1 MRCTQPMG
9 LAPKA
14 EDFLKEHAVLKDP
27 CEHCGRNSGYV
38 RKMIGVTGMFDDLSL
53 IGYALKDGRTAKE
66 FVQHELLSS
75 GPMIWVALEVDGEKF
90 LWPESELVE

>member
-1 MRCTQPMG
+1 MG
-9 LAPKA
+9 LALKA
-14 EDFLKEHAVLKDP
+14 EAFLKEHAVLKDP

-38 RKMIGVTGMFDDLSL
+38 CKEIGRIGMFNDLVLSE
-53 IGYALKDGRTAKE
+53 YKLKDGSVAKE
-66 FVQHELLSS
+66 FVQHELWSS